1 MENITTENKP
11 QVGGMQ
17 VFKKSTEEKA
27 EIKKMKAL
35 YKKEQIKN
43 KKSLQN

>member
-17 VFKKSTEEKA
+17 VFKKTAEEKA
-27 EIKKMKAL
+27 EVKKMKAL
-35 YKKEQIKN
+35 YKQEQAKH
-43 KKSLQN
+43 KK

>member
-17 VFKKSTEEKA
+17 VFKKTAEEKA
-27 EIKKMKAL
+27 EIKKMKAS
-35 YKKEQIKN
+35 YKQQQSKN
-43 KKSLQN
+43 KTSSQN